1 MADINVK
8 SATRTQVVPFFGGRG
23 KRIGSTYRTFEERLD
38 KLAEVC
44 VKIGLRVRPG
54 QEVIVTLPLEAAPLL
69 ARIAAHAYAAGA
81 SLVTPFH
88 TDDEVVLARFAH
100 ADNSTFDTGS
110 KWLQRGIAE
119 AFDSGAARL
128 AITGADPNLLG
139 ACDPT
144 KVNRVA
150 KAAAIA
156 ARPTMDHITSFKI
169 NWNIVAFAT
178 RAWAKVV
185 FPGCSERKAVSNLW
199 DAIFAA
205 SRIDVSD
212 PVAEWQAHNARLAA
226 RQAVMN
232 AKGYSSLRFVGP
244 GTDLTV
250 GLADGHLWA
259 GGEETAQNGITCN
272 PNVPTEEVFTAP
284 HRERVNGYV
293 TSTKPLSMQG
303 TLITGIFMRVK
314 DGVIV
319 EVRADQ
325 GEQVLRE
332 KIENEQGA
340 NRFGEVA
347 LVPHS
352 SPISASGVLFF
363 NTLFDENASCHIAFG
378 KAYPTTIKNGAN
390 MTPAEL
396 EARGGNSSIAH
407 VDFMIGSGEVDVFGI
422 LPDGTIEPVLAKGE
436 FVV

>member
-1 MADINVK
+1 MTITSVS
-8 SATRTQVVPFFGGRG
+8 SAAHKQVVPLFGGRG
-23 KRIGSTYRTFEERLD
+23 KRVGNTYRTFEERLD

-44 VKIGLRVRPG
+44 VKIGLRVLPG
-54 QEVIVTLPLEAAPLL
+54 QEVVVTLPLEAAPLM

-81 SLVTPFH
+81 SLVTPFYA
-88 TDDEVVLARFAH
+88 DDAVTLARFAKAH
-100 ADNSTFDTGS
+100 EATFDAAAS
-110 KWLQRGIAE
+110 WLQNGIAE
-119 AFDSGAARL
+119 AFGSGAARL
-128 AITGADPNLLG
+128 AISGADPNLLG

-150 KAAAIA
+150 KAGAMA
-156 ARPTMDHITSFKI
+156 ARPTMEHITSFKI

-185 FPGCSERKAVSNLW
+185 FPSCSERVAVSNLW

-205 SRIDVSD
+205 SRIDVLD
-212 PVAEWQAHNARLAA
+212 PVAEWHAHNARLAS
-226 RQAVMN
+226 RQAVLN
-232 AKGYSSLRFVGP
+232 AKGYAALRFVGP

-250 GLADGHLWA
+250 GLADNHLWC
-259 GGEETAQNGITCN
+259 GGEEEAQNGVTCN

-284 HRERVNGYV
+284 HKERVNGYV

-303 TLITGIFMRVK
+303 TLIKGIFMRVK

-332 KIENEQGA
+332 KIEKEQGA

-363 NTLFDENASCHIAFG
+363 NTLFDENASCHVAFG
-378 KAYPTTIKNGAN
+378 AAYPTTVKNGAS
-390 MTPAEL
+390 MTAAEL
-396 EARGGNSSIAH
+396 DAHGANSSIAH

-422 LPDGTIEPVLAKGE
+422 LPDGTVEPVLAKGE

>member
-1 MADINVK
+1 MAHKNITSTSQK
-8 SATRTQVVPFFGGRG
+8 QVVPFFGGRG
-23 KRIGSTYRTFEERLD
+23 KRIGGTYRTFEERLD

-44 VKIGLRVRPG
+44 VKVGLRVRAG
-54 QEVIVTLPLEAAPLL
+54 QEVLVTLPLEAAPLM
-69 ARIAAHAYAAGA
+69 ARIAAHAYAEGA
-81 SLVTPFH
+81 SLVTPFY
-88 TDDEVVLARFAH
+88 TDDAVVLARFAH
-100 ADNSTFDTGS
+100 AHDTTFDAAS
-110 KWLQRGIAE
+110 AWLHRGMAD
-119 AFDSGAARL
+119 AYGAGAARL
-128 AITGADPNLLG
+128 AISGADPNLLG
-139 ACDPT
+139 ACDA
-144 KVNRVA
+144 KNVNRVA
-150 KAAAIA
+150 KATAIA
-156 ARPTMDHITSFKI
+156 GKPAIEHITSFKI

-178 RAWAKVV
+178 RAWAKVA
-185 FPGCSERKAVSNLW
+185 FPGCSERTAVSNLW
-199 DAIFAA
+199 DAIFLA
-205 SRIDVSD
+205 SRIDVID

-226 RQAVMN
+226 RQEIMN
-232 AKGYSSLRFVGP
+232 AKGYSALRFVGP

-250 GLADGHLWA
+250 GLADHHLWA

-272 PNVPTEEVFTAP
+272 PNIPTEEVFTAP

-314 DGVIV
+314 DGQIV

-378 KAYPTTIKNGAN
+378 KAYPTTIKNGAQ
-390 MTPAEL
+390 MTSSEL
-396 EARGGNSSIAH
+396 EAHGANSSIAH

-422 LPDGTIEPVLAKGE
+422 LPNGIVEPILTKGE
-436 FVV
+436 FTI

>member
-1 MADINVK
+1 MAHNTVTPEK
-8 SATRTQVVPFFGGRG
+8 LRHVVPFFGGRG
-23 KRIGSTYRTFEERLD
+23 KRIGGTYRSFEQRLD

-54 QEVIVTLPLEAAPLL
+54 QEVVITLPLEAAPLM
-69 ARIAAHAYAAGA
+69 ARIAVHAYAAGA
-81 SLVTPFH
+81 SLVTPFY
-88 TDDEVVLARFAH
+88 TDDAVALARFAH
-100 ADNSTFDTGS
+100 AHDVTFDRAAG
-110 KWLQRGIAE
+110 WLQNGIAE
-119 AFDSGAARL
+119 AFGDGAARL
-128 AITGADPNLLG
+128 AISGADPNLLG

-144 KVNRVA
+144 KVNRAA
-150 KAAAIA
+150 KATAIA
-156 ARPTMDHITSFKI
+156 AKPTMEHIVSFKI
-169 NWNIVAFAT
+169 NWNIIAFAT

-185 FPGCSERKAVSNLW
+185 FPGCSERIAVSNLW

-205 SRIDVSD
+205 SRIDAID
-212 PVAEWQAHNARLAA
+212 PVAEWQAHNARLAT

-232 AKGYSSLRFVGP
+232 AKGYAALRFVGP

-250 GLADGHLWA
+250 GLADDHLWA

-284 HRERVNGYV
+284 HKDRVNGYV

-303 TLITGIFMRVK
+303 TLITGIFMRVE

-325 GEQVLRE
+325 GEKVLRE

-363 NTLFDENASCHIAFG
+363 NTLFDENASCHVAFG
-378 KAYPTTIKNGAN
+378 KAYPTTVKNGAN
-390 MTPAEL
+390 MTAEEL
-396 EARGGNSSIAH
+396 DAHGANSSIAH

-422 LPDGTIEPVLAKGE
+422 LPDGTVETVLAKGE
-436 FVV
+436 FAL